1 LIINNKILWDKNLSN
16 LMLFRKKSKN
26 ITEPLITVSKF
37 GIITFNLK
45 LITELNLSEGTKVSF
60 LQDKNN
66 PKDWYLKIGSING
79 LPLMKKSKSNST
91 GLFIQYKELVNVILK
106 SIDKDKTTKIRCSI
120 QIHNGMYALLTNAM
134 K

>member
-1 LIINNKILWDKNLSN
+1 MGQEFIEFDAIS
-16 LMLFRKKSKN
+16 KKSKN
-26 ITEPLITVSKF
+26 ISEPLITISKF

-45 LITELNLSEGTKVSF
+45 LISELNLSEGIKVSF

-66 PKDWYLKIGSING
+66 PKDWYL

-91 GLFIQYKELVNVILK
+91 GLFIQYKELINVILK
-106 SIDKDKTTKIRCSI
+106 SIDKDKTIKIRCSI
-120 QIHNGMYALLTNAM
+120 QIHNEMYALLTNAI

>member
-1 LIINNKILWDKNLSN
+1 
-16 LMLFRKKSKN
+16 MLFRRNQKN

-45 LITELNLSEGTKVSF
+45 LITELNLSEGIKVSF

-79 LPLMKKSKSNST
+79 LPLMKKLNST
-91 GLFIQYKELVNVILK
+91 SLFIQYKKLTNIILK
-106 SIDKDKTTKIRCSI
+106 SIGKDKTIKIRCSI

>member
-1 LIINNKILWDKNLSN
+1 
-16 LMLFRKKSKN
+16 MLFRKNQKILVN
-26 ITEPLITVSKF
+26 PLITISKF

-45 LITELNLSEGTKVSF
+45 LISELNLSEGIKVSF

-79 LPLMKKSKSNST
+79 LPLMKKKTKSNST
-91 GLFIQYKELVNVILK
+91 SLFIQYKELTNIILK
-106 SIDKDKTTKIRCSI
+106 SISKDKTTRIRCSI
-120 QIHNGMYALLTNAM
+120 QIHDGLYALLTNAI

>member
-1 LIINNKILWDKNLSN
+1 MGQEFIEFDAIS
-16 LMLFRKKSKN
+16 KKSKN

-66 PKDWYLKIGSING
+66 PKDWYLKIGSINS

-106 SIDKDKTTKIRCSI
+106 SIDKDKTIKIRCSI

>member
-1 LIINNKILWDKNLSN
+1 MGQEFIEFDAIS
-16 LMLFRKKSKN
+16 KKSKN

-120 QIHNGMYALLTNAM
+120 QIHNGMCALLTNAM